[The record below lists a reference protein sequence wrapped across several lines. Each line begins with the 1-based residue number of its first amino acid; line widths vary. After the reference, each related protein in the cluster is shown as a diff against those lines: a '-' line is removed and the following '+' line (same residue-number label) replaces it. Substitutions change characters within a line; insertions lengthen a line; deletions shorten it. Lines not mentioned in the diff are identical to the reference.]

1 MRLHCYYEETCFF
14 GKGFIKALFSTN
26 DKSAANTKQRNTYAR
41 KANYLFTCYLDES
54 YLMEPLDKRKEYIL
68 IGEWEI
74 QNRIH
79 VFRAADVEIYVGKEK
94 DDIIEF
100 LTNIKGVGEKT
111 ALKIYDAFQDK
122 TLDVLKNDFDRLV
135 STVKL
140 SKAVI
145 ENIKKV
151 LTAKIRYKEVVD
163 YLLQFSLSSKKINN
177 IYLKYGDEAPAFI
190 SENPFMVSEDG
201 TINFIDANSIAI
213 QLGICL
219 KSNMRI
225 AQGIEY
231 FMREYSNKGG
241 DLFAD
246 IEDLCRMVKMILNEG
261 VETRY
266 QVTDKDIKEVL
277 KQMLK
282 SEKLKS
288 ILHGKYIYLIRDFK
302 AETETA
308 KLIINH
314 VHNKNC
320 FKIEKNECEDMI
332 SDLETETGILL
343 NIEQRRAIETAME
356 NTLTVITG
364 GPGTGKTTLLK
375 FLISIFQKKFGDR
388 IGLCAPTGKAARR
401 MAESTGINGATTIH
415 SLLGLDAGYTWDIQR
430 PLFPKLDYDFVVVD
444 ETSMI
449 DMDLAFV
456 FLSSIPETCK
466 ILFIGDVNQL
476 PSVGAGDVLK
486 QIIISGV
493 VPVARLEK
501 IYRQAAN
508 SLIIKNAI
516 LLNQRKTN
524 FSYDNSFILKHGGSD
539 VNAQIANMY
548 LKLLKKGY
556 KKSEVQILTPYRK
569 DVYPGSTNKLNEII
583 QSKINPYNPYKK
595 EIKTGLYA
603 FREGDIVIQQRN
615 TDMIKN
621 GDIGTI
627 QRVYI
632 SENSGLPTAVIKFED
647 DRTVDYDEF
656 AIRDNKVDLAY
667 ALTVHKSQGAE
678 YKTVIMPCLWEYKS
692 MLTKNL
698 LYTAW
703 TRAKEHMVIV
713 GDINCIVFDKYE
725 ERKGNRHSYLGLR
738 LQNAEKAYCESH
750 KMNTLTK
757 EITKVY

>member
-1 MRLHCYYEETCFF
+1 MQIHCYYEETCFF
-14 GKGFIKALFSTN
+14 GKGYIKALFSTN

-41 KANYLFTCYLDES
+41 KANYLFACFLDES

-68 IGEWEI
+68 IGEWEK
-74 QNRIH
+74 QNHINI
-79 VFRAADVEIYVGKEK
+79 FRATDIEIYIGKEK
-94 DDIIEF
+94 EDIIEF

-111 ALKIYDAFQDK
+111 ALKIYDVFQDK
-122 TLDVLKNDFDRLV
+122 TLDVLRTDFDRFT

-140 SKAVI
+140 SQRVI
-145 ENIKKV
+145 ENIKNV

-163 YLLQFSLSSKKINN
+163 YLLQFSLSNKKINN
-177 IYLKYGDEAPAFI
+177 IYIKYGDEAPAFI
-190 SENPFMVSEDG
+190 SENPFMVSEDN
-201 TINFIDANSIAI
+201 TITFIDANSIAI
-213 QLGICL
+213 QLKICL

-225 AQGIEY
+225 SQAIEY
-231 FMREYSNKGG
+231 FMREHSNKGG
-241 DLFAD
+241 DLYAD
-246 IEDLCRMVKMILNEG
+246 INDIYHMVQIILNEG
-261 VETRY
+261 VE
-266 QVTDKDIKEVL
+266 KENRISEEDVRNVL
-277 KQMLK
+277 RQMIK

-288 ILHGKYIYLIRDFK
+288 IAHGKYIYLVRDFK
-302 AETETA
+302 AEKETA
-308 KLIINH
+308 NLLIKH
-314 VHNKNC
+314 LRAKNC
-320 FKIEKNECEDMI
+320 FKISREECRNLITDIEK
-332 SDLETETGILL
+332 ETNILL
-343 NIEQRRAIETAME
+343 NNEQENAIETAME
-356 NTLTVITG
+356 NNLAVITG

-375 FLISIFQKKFGDR
+375 FLIKIFQKKFSDR

-415 SLLGLDAGYTWDIQR
+415 SLLGLDAGYTWDLKN
-430 PLFPKLDYDFVVVD
+430 PMFAKLDYDFVVVD

-456 FLSSIPETCK
+456 FMSSMPETCK

-486 QIIISGV
+486 QIIVSETI
-493 VPVARLEK
+493 PVARLAK

-508 SLIIKNAI
+508 SLIIKNAH

-524 FSYDNSFILKHGGSD
+524 FSYDDSFILKPRGED
-539 VNAQIANMY
+539 INNQIANMY
-548 LKLLKKGY
+548 LRLLKKGY
-556 KKSEVQILTPYRK
+556 QKSEVQILTPYRK

-583 QSKINPYNPYKK
+583 QNKINPYNPYKK
-595 EIKTGLYA
+595 EIKIGLYA

-615 TDMIKN
+615 TDIVKN

-627 QRVYI
+627 QKVII
-632 SENSGLPTAVIKFED
+632 SETSGLPTAVIKFED
-647 DRTVDYDEF
+647 ERIVAYDEF

-678 YKTVIMPCLWEYKS
+678 YKIVIMPCIWEYKS

-713 GDINCIVFDKYE
+713 GDINSIVFDKYE
-725 ERKGNRHSYLGLR
+725 ERKENRHSYLSVWIRHAAKSYSEQQKL
-738 LQNAEKAYCESH
+738 
-750 KMNTLTK
+750 
-757 EITKVY
+757 VF